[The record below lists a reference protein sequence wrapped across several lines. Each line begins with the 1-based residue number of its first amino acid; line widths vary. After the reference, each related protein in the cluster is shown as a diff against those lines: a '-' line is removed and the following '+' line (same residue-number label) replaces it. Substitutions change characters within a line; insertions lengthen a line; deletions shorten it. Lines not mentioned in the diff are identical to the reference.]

1 MAALN
6 SPEDSALKIFTTS
19 CWALI
24 CAAAVLGVTGVAPAA
39 EQSAASQSIIK
50 AIRKGDCD
58 KAVKEMN
65 AAMNSTDAA
74 ADFLAGRML
83 NEGVC
88 VRQDSA
94 GAADYFKRALELG
107 DRASA
112 LDYGTKIGLGEGAP
126 QSYEHAGEVCR
137 SGGLDAEGKLSTY
150 SLGYACTVQGVAG
163 MLLRENIPKR
173 AFSSGV
179 ALVQFTPQGA
189 AMQIRSTPHVGK
201 GDPDIGSNMSRP
213 LIDARAEIEKAW
225 KDALA
230 SVPKPDPAK
239 LDNKAIDLALD
250 VEMSIEPGKDSK
262 RAGPQGAVLQG
273 DIIPAWRSF

>member
-1 MAALN
+1 
-6 SPEDSALKIFTTS
+6 LKILTTTR
-19 CWALI
+19 WTLVF
-24 CAAAVLGVTGVAPAA
+24 AAAVLGATDVALAA
-39 EQSAASQSIIK
+39 TESAASQSIIK
-50 AIRKGDCD
+50 AVRKGDCV

-65 AAMNSTDAA
+65 DAMNSTDAA

-83 NEGVC
+83 NEGIC
-88 VRQDSA
+88 VKRDSA

-126 QSYEHAGEVCR
+126 QSYEHAGEICR
-137 SGGLDAEGKLSTY
+137 TGGLDAEGKLSTY

-173 AFSSGV
+173 AFTSGV
-179 ALVQFTPQGA
+179 ALVQFTPRGA

-201 GDPDIGSNMSRP
+201 RDPETGSNVSRP
-213 LIDARAEIEKAW
+213 LIDAGTEIEKAW

-230 SVPKPDPAK
+230 SVPKPDQAK
-239 LDNKAIDLALD
+239 LDSNAIDLPLD
-250 VEMSIEPGKDSK
+250 VEMTIEPGKDSK
-262 RAGPQGAVLQG
+262 RAGNQGAVLQG
-273 DIIPAWRSF
+273 EIIPAWRSF

>member
-1 MAALN
+1 M
-6 SPEDSALKIFTTS
+6 KIFTTTR
-19 CWALI
+19 WTVAFAVTALGAVSLVL
-24 CAAAVLGVTGVAPAA
+24 AAT
-39 EQSAASQSIIK
+39 ESTSSQSIIK

-65 AAMNSTDAA
+65 DAMNGADAE

-83 NEGVC
+83 NEGIC
-88 VRQDSA
+88 VKQDSA

-126 QSYEHAGEVCR
+126 QNYEHAGEVCR

-150 SLGYACTVQGVAG
+150 SLGYVCTVRGVAG

-173 AFSSGV
+173 AFTSGV

-189 AMQIRSTPHVGK
+189 AMQIQSMPRVGK
-201 GDPDIGSNMSRP
+201 GEPETGSNVSRP

-230 SVPKPDPAK
+230 SVPKPDQAK
-239 LDNKAIDLALD
+239 LDNKAIDLPLD
-250 VEMSIEPGKDSK
+250 VEMTIEPGKDSK
-262 RAGPQGAVLQG
+262 RVGNQGAVLQG
-273 DIIPAWRSF
+273 EIIPAWRSF